1 MNDLLTLLLPIVSTI
16 IGSGAFLAIF
26 TDRRKRAAEARKVV
40 QEGGKLDAEGQVLIS
55 GQTLEW
61 ARDFRQEA
69 KEARD
74 RATHAEVEAREANA
88 RADQCA
94 RDRDDDR
101 ERIEDLER
109 AVDALTA
116 RLSQYEK
123 V

>member
-16 IGSGAFLAIF
+16 IGSGAFIAIF

-74 RATHAEVEAREANA
+74 RAQHAEIEAREANA

-109 AVDALTA
+109 AVSALTA